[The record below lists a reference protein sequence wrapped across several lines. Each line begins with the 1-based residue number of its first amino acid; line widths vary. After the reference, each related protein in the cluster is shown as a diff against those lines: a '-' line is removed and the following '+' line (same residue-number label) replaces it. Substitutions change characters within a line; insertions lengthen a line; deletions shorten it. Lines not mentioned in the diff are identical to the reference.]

1 MSSKGAQH
9 SESAHTSK
17 GAPGHGGQSTD
28 NKSNEQSHQQS
39 NQRIDHNTN
48 QCANSRYNLQTHQ
61 CANHIS
67 QTRPPS
73 KTTHRMTIQ
82 QCQHHRQQ
90 PTNQNTSKTSNGG
103 SKSGTTCHEHTS
115 TRTVQYLITYM
126 ATRHNPRICCG
137 GYEAETPLARNDA
150 PHTQNHTIRE

>member
-1 MSSKGAQH
+1 MSSEGARH
-9 SESAHTSK
+9 SEGARTSE
-17 GAPGHGGQSTD
+17 GAPGHGGQLTD

-39 NQRIDHNTN
+39 NQRIDHNAN
-48 QCANSRYNLQTHQ
+48 QCADSRYNLQTHQ
-61 CANHIS
+61 CINHIS

-73 KTTHRMTIQ
+73 KTTHSMTTQ

-90 PTNQNTSKTSNGG
+90 PTNQNTSATSNGG

-115 TRTVQYLITYM
+115 TRMVQYSIIYM
-126 ATRHNPRICCG
+126 VTRHNPRICCG
-137 GYEAETPLARNDA
+137 GYEAETPSARNDA